1 MLVTDILDYDKRKV
15 LVQLDGYLIFPLYK
29 GEITKYRLQKDCE
42 ISDAVYTE
50 IMKVLLPKRV
60 KLRAMNLLQ
69 KRSYTTSGLRHKLME
84 GHYPEEM
91 VEEAIDYVTS
101 YGYLNDLR
109 YAEEYIRC
117 YSENRSKRRVMQ
129 DLFTKGISIDVA
141 EQAWQQYEA
150 ENTLVDEEAQIL
162 ELLRKKKFDV
172 ENADYK
178 ERVKMM
184 NYLYRKGYSFDRING
199 CIQSEWE

>member
-42 ISDAVYTE
+42 ISNAVYTE
-50 IMKVLLPKRV
+50 IMKVLLTKRV

-84 GHYPEEM
+84 GHYPEAL

-101 YGYLNDLR
+101 YGYLDDFR

-117 YSENRSKRRVMQ
+117 YSENRSKRRIMQ
-129 DLFTKGISIDVA
+129 DLFTKGISTSVA

-150 ENTLVDEEAQIL
+150 ENTPVDEEAQIL

-184 NYLYRKGYSFDRING
+184 NYLYRKGYSFERING

>member
-42 ISDAVYTE
+42 ISNAVYTE

-84 GHYPEEM
+84 GHYPEAL
-91 VEEAIDYVTS
+91 VEEAIDYVIS
-101 YGYLNDLR
+101 YGYLDDFR

-117 YSENRSKRRVMQ
+117 YSENRSKRRIMQ
-129 DLFTKGISIDVA
+129 DLFTKGISTSVA
-141 EQAWQQYEA
+141 EQAWQRYEA
-150 ENTLVDEEAQIL
+150 ENTPVDEEAQIL

-184 NYLYRKGYSFDRING
+184 NYLYRKGYSFERING